1 MRRTTVAGLLLCSAA
16 LTVSSCRSDAPTTQ
30 PSSAFPPATPGVV
43 MDAQGPACG
52 QPPTHPTG
60 LVLDSV
66 PTPPA
71 YGIAVRD
78 DGLTYF
84 SEAYNAGVGITS
96 TQTRTLDGFIP
107 TGNCPTGVAFSPDGG
122 TAYVTNQC
130 DQNVGVI
137 DVASAQQVS
146 TIFTPAGNPFV
157 VRVSPDGTRLFISTS
172 STTVYIVDT
181 QTLQIIGSVQV
192 GFAPNAFAVHPD
204 GRIIYVSASGS
215 GTVSEIDMFTGIVL
229 RTFTVGGIPQDMAV
243 TRKGDRLYVANGSGY
258 LSEVDLQ
265 SGQQTATIPLAGEA
279 FGIGV
284 TPDDGQAYVTIPSA
298 GVVQIFN
305 LNSRK
310 LAQTLPVGGNP
321 RRIGF
326 SQQGRI
332 GAIANLAGYVSFV
345 R

>member
-1 MRRTTVAGLLLCSAA
+1 MWRRRG
-16 LTVSSCRSDAPTTQ
+16 
-30 PSSAFPPATPGVV
+30 TP
-43 MDAQGPACG
+43 
-52 QPPTHPTG
+52 
-60 LVLDSV
+60 
-66 PTPPA
+66 
-71 YGIAVRD
+71 
-78 DGLTYF
+78 
-84 SEAYNAGVGITS
+84 
-96 TQTRTLDGFIP
+96 
-107 TGNCPTGVAFSPDGG
+107 
-122 TAYVTNQC
+122 
-130 DQNVGVI
+130 
-137 DVASAQQVS
+137 
-146 TIFTPAGNPFV
+146 
-157 VRVSPDGTRLFISTS
+157 
-172 STTVYIVDT
+172 
-181 QTLQIIGSVQV
+181 
-192 GFAPNAFAVHPD
+192 
-204 GRIIYVSASGS
+204 YVSASGS

-258 LSEVDLQ
+258 LSEFDLQ

-321 RRIGF
+321 RRLGF